1 MHETKQQNIKNGFLL
16 ILPPMW
22 RLVKLFALIR
32 EVAPSSSCSFSF
44 FGGGN
49 GPKGT
54 LNGESSS
61 RGEQGFQEQ
70 FWQSKDVCDCGC
82 QMRGLHHLFIVF

>member
-1 MHETKQQNIKNGFLL
+1 MHETKQQNIKNDFLL

-22 RLVKLFALIR
+22 RLVKPFALIR

-44 FGGGN
+44 SGGGN
-49 GPKGT
+49 GPKGA

-61 RGEQGFQEQ
+61 KGELGFQEK
-70 FWQSKDVCDCGC
+70 FWQSEDACE
-82 QMRGLHHLFIVF
+82 MRGLHHLFIVF